1 MSCVGARG
9 CSVDEQ
15 SRVIKYPGVH
25 RRRESCAARAV
36 ESKRVR
42 RGKAASETR
51 ERGRSEKKRSAR
63 EVVVSAS
70 SYNFNQK
77 SRLLSSV
84 GSPLDFF
91 CKSGNAWGHLIK
103 GWGQPGLWRRL
114 FLACYE
120 RGTRRAHILDRPR
133 CRDPFFGYLP
143 DVPDGGETQNCDI
156 GGGARPPG
164 AYAATPEVSETPNCR
179 L

>member
-1 MSCVGARG
+1 MSCAGARG

-42 RGKAASETR
+42 CGKAASKKK
-51 ERGRSEKKRSAR
+51 ERGRGEKKRSAR

-70 SYNFNQK
+70 SNKFK
-77 SRLLSSV
+77 PKVPTFEFRWESV
-84 GSPLDFF
+84 GLF

-114 FLACYE
+114 FLAWHE
-120 RGTRRAHILDRPR
+120 RGTRRAHIVDRP
-133 CRDPFFGYLP
+133 C
-143 DVPDGGETQNCDI
+143 C
-156 GGGARPPG
+156 
-164 AYAATPEVSETPNCR
+164 
-179 L
+179 